1 MIHAR
6 DATLI
11 NSIFQL
17 ALKKHLKNDHEK
29 DEIKMNQIINHFIE
43 SAQTSVLG
51 KKHELKLALC
61 CFLSDGHLLIEDV
74 PGVGK
79 TTFAKTMARLL
90 DLSFS
95 RIQFTN
101 DLMPSDLLGIQI
113 FDSKESK
120 FNLIPGPIFNQFIL
134 ADELNRGTPKT
145 QSALLEAMEEHQV
158 TLDGQ
163 TISLPQPFFVLATQ
177 NPRSQIGT
185 HHLPESQLDRFMM
198 KIKIGYPAVNF
209 EKKLIAE
216 DIHIENFKNLKP
228 IINSSNLEVI
238 KLQINQVKVSDKL
251 LNYVLALL
259 ENSRQHHSFQGLS
272 PRAGRD
278 LIKASKSW
286 AFIEGRDFV
295 LPDDIQT
302 ILSSVVSHRLAPF
315 QTQSNEDN
323 IELTKSLL
331 KLTNVD

>member
-1 MIHAR
+1 
-6 DATLI
+6 
-11 NSIFQL
+11 
-17 ALKKHLKNDHEK
+17 
-29 DEIKMNQIINHFIE
+29 MNIIINNFIE
-43 SAQTSVLG
+43 SAQTAVLG

-61 CFLSDGHLLIEDV
+61 CFLSGGHLLIEDV

-79 TTFAKTMARLL
+79 TTFAKTMAKLL

-113 FDSKESK
+113 YDSKESK
-120 FNLIPGPIFNQFIL
+120 FNLIAGPIFHQFVL

-145 QSALLEAMEEHQV
+145 QSALLEAMEEQQV

-163 TISLPQPFFVLATQ
+163 TIALPHPFFVLATQ

-198 KIKIGYPAVNF
+198 KIKIGYPEHLF
-209 EKKLIAE
+209 EKKLISE
-216 DIHIENFKNLKP
+216 SSHLDSFRNLKP
-228 IINSSNLEVI
+228 VINSSQLSLI
-238 KLQINQVKVSDKL
+238 ADQINQVNVSDKL
-251 LNYVLALL
+251 LNYVLDLL
-259 ENSRQHHSFQGLS
+259 ENSRSHNSFQGLS

-278 LIKASKSW
+278 IIKAAKTW

-295 LPDDIQT
+295 LPDDVQS
-302 ILSSVVSHRLAPF
+302 ILPAVVSHRLCPF
-315 QTQSNEDN
+315 QSQSYDDDLG
-323 IELTKSLL
+323 LTKSLI
-331 KLTNVD
+331 KLTHVD